1 MNQPRLNVGV
11 GVVVVVH
18 VTRRRKFTAS
28 FLSGENMVYKC
39 GKEITPHI
47 PAIIK
52 LCLSHICYDPNYNY
66 DDAEEDEDM
75 DCDGDD
81 VRKICLLQWI

>member
-1 MNQPRLNVGV
+1 
-11 GVVVVVH
+11 
-18 VTRRRKFTAS
+18 
-28 FLSGENMVYKC
+28 MVYKC